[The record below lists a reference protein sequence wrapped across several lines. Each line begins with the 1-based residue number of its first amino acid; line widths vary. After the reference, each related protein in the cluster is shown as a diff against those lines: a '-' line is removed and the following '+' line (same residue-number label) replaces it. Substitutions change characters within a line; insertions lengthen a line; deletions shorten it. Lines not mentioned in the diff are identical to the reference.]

1 MATDITTNDLTAT
14 GNLTIT
20 GDYTSTDG
28 NITLTNGD
36 ITLTTGTLFGNVV
49 GTITEEI
56 IDAQIINL
64 REGTPSSGAFI
75 GMEIT
80 DTATKYGEISMRDI
94 SNNYNFRVY
103 SGGNVDIAGAIV
115 WNGATFNNVN
125 GGDILMNDGV
135 IKSDNTSTSR
145 MALDFD
151 NGTLQIKDGI
161 TTNNVM
167 NISDEFITIKNP
179 SYPTITGTQ
188 ISDTFYR
195 LNDSSNNNG
204 NPRVIIESVDGIS
217 LLTGTALTNLLI
229 SPLGDISYETGTGD
243 LYGYNGN
250 SATYSN
256 NSTRMEHF
264 RLDETNYKNHEYEI
278 GVSIPLQTY
287 LERTIT
293 TTSTAWFDLNNQLS
307 VRLISNA
314 ETNSFF
320 VVDFS
325 FYAVITSG
333 ARLWFKLIDSSI
345 ADLDNFYQP
354 TYLNNTMS
362 QFVLDTNGATDIA
375 GVHNVRFYVRNYPA
389 NTTKTI
395 RVACWVITTS
405 GHKVIFKSG
414 PLIVA
419 LTNPSTSFNKYPPQF
434 LQAHKLLNSTNIST
448 ASPTGWSA
456 PDEEDY

>member
-1 MATDITTNDLTAT
+1 MYSDGGTTKTIELDSSTGNITITGTLYGNVDGNISEDHINGQSLIIENLGSGGKTGIEIHDGYDLTSYSDSGITKTFSIDGATGNYSSKDGDITLTNGDITLTNGDITLTNDINTNDLTATGNLTITGDYTSTNGNITLTNGDITTNDLTATGNLTITGDYTSTNGNITLTNGDITTNDLTAT

-36 ITLTTGTLFGNVV
+36 IILTTGTLFGNVV

-125 GGDILMNDGV
+125 GGNILMNDGV

-151 NGTLQIKDGI
+151 AGTLQIKDGI

-243 LYGYNGN
+243 L
-250 SATYSN
+250 
-256 NSTRMEHF
+256 
-264 RLDETNYKNHEYEI
+264 
-278 GVSIPLQTY
+278 
-287 LERTIT
+287 
-293 TTSTAWFDLNNQLS
+293 
-307 VRLISNA
+307 
-314 ETNSFF
+314 
-320 VVDFS
+320 
-325 FYAVITSG
+325 
-333 ARLWFKLIDSSI
+333 
-345 ADLDNFYQP
+345 
-354 TYLNNTMS
+354 
-362 QFVLDTNGATDIA
+362 
-375 GVHNVRFYVRNYPA
+375 
-389 NTTKTI
+389 
-395 RVACWVITTS
+395 
-405 GHKVIFKSG
+405 
-414 PLIVA
+414 
-419 LTNPSTSFNKYPPQF
+419 
-434 LQAHKLLNSTNIST
+434 
-448 ASPTGWSA
+448 
-456 PDEEDY
+456 

>member
-1 MATDITTNDLTAT
+1 MSSTNGNITLTNGDITLTN
-14 GNLTIT
+14 GNTTIGGT
-20 GDYTSTDG
+20 TTFNGNMSSTDG

-36 ITLTTGTLFGNVV
+36 ITLTNGFFRGKVI
-49 GTITEEI
+49 GDITEEHI
-56 IDAQIINL
+56 NAQSLEIRDNGTGAGDTGIDIKDGYDITF
-64 REGTPSSGAFI
+64 ESG
-75 GMEIT
+75 
-80 DTATKYGEISMRDI
+80 
-94 SNNYNFRVY
+94 
-103 SGGNVDIAGAIV
+103 SGGNIIMS
-115 WNGATFNNVN
+115 NG
-125 GGDILMNDGV
+125 L

-151 NGTLQIKDGI
+151 NGTLQIKDGV

-179 SYPTITGTQ
+179 TYPTITGTQ

-278 GVSIPLQTY
+278 GVSISLQSY
-287 LERTIT
+287 LERTIS

-314 ETNSFF
+314 ETNSYF

-345 ADLDNFYQP
+345 AQLDNFYQP

-362 QFVLDTNGATDIA
+362 QFVLDTNGANDFA
-375 GVHNVRFYVRNYPA
+375 GVHNVRFYVRNFPA
-389 NTTKTI
+389 NTSKTI

-419 LTNPSTSFNKYPPQF
+419 LTNPSSSFNKYPPQF

-456 PDEEDY
+456 PVEEDY